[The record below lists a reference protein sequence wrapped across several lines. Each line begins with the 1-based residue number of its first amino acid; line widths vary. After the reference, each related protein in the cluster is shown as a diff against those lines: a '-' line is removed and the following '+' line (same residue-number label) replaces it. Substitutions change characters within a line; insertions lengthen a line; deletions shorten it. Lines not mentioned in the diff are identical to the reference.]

1 MQKGNYQ
8 NIRVIITH
16 YPTIN
21 HDSEKREGE
30 SVATRGEIK
39 SHGRV
44 LNEIDHEI
52 NKIKIAIQGFKH
64 ASQGVKDAEV

>member
-21 HDSEKREGE
+21 HDYEKREGE
-30 SVATRGEIK
+30 SMATRGEINP
-39 SHGRV
+39 HGQV
-44 LNEIDHEI
+44 LNEFDQEI
-52 NKIKIAIQGFKH
+52 NKYKCNLR
-64 ASQGVKDAEV
+64 V